1 MYGVVALGYEFLS
14 EFVPFLVVLLLFR
27 RNRGKYSTPFSKWH
41 YLMPMVFALYIIA
54 VFYITNPGTLY
65 DAMGTSWEE
74 MKERINWLPF
84 SEKIDPVGY
93 LLNVV
98 MFLPFGIL
106 VPLIWKRIRKG
117 TCLAALGFSAL
128 IEVTQLFSGRG
139 TDVDDLIMNTLG
151 AVIGYLAYRVWDKV
165 MDSRF
170 RVKGLPAGELTVFVL
185 AIFLGRFLLFYR
197 MGLIRLIYGY

>member
-139 TDVDDLIMNTLG
+139 TDVDDLIMNTMG
-151 AVIGYLAYRVWDKV
+151 AAIGLAAYKIWDNV
-165 MDSRF
+165 TNSRF
-170 RVKGLPAGELTVFVL
+170 QLEGGNSAELPAFVL
-185 AIFLGRFLLFYR
+185 AIYLGRFFLFNR
-197 MGLIRLIYGY
+197 MGLIHLFYGA